1 MAGGFDIF
9 FAADGLRELADDD
22 SIRMPEFGN
31 EIIFGERIMSKST

>member
-31 EIIFGERIMSKST
+31 EIISANV